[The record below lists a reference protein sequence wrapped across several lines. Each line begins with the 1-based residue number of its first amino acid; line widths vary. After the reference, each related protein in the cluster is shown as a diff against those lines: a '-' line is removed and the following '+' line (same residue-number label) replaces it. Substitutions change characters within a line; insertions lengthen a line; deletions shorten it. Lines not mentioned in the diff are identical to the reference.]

1 MELLLELGFEEMPP
15 SHLKALKAQVLERLE
30 PTFKDYG
37 LSYESVKTFLTP
49 RRFTLLLG
57 GLPEKQAVVEK
68 MIKGPPKSACY
79 MPDGSIKP
87 ALEKFMEAN
96 GVSSDN
102 IRIIEENGKSYVY
115 AFKTEGG
122 KDTREVLPAVIE
134 ELFSDLWFPKSMRW
148 GQGYVFGRPVRW
160 IVALVDDQVLDIELF
175 GVKSG
180 RISRGLRVFG
190 SDVDIDIPSNYEQ
203 LEEQKGMVIADENKR
218 RELIRN
224 QAEKLASELDA
235 KPHLPEELVEELT
248 YINEYP
254 TGFVGHFEEK
264 FLELPK
270 KVLETVMIHHQ
281 RYVAVEG
288 EDGQLLPYFIGFRN
302 GPSENIQQI
311 IVGNERVIRARF
323 YDALFFVEEDLKTSF
338 VDRVKGLERISFLG
352 NYGTLLDK
360 VNRVKRMLALF
371 NKEDDPLLHD
381 LAELYNADLTT
392 LMVQE
397 LPELHGYMGTF
408 YAQRSGVE
416 EPLASLIAEV
426 VAEPTNEHSAI
437 IKVLDA
443 LDTIFA
449 GFDMGF
455 VPSGSSD
462 PMGLKGLAF
471 DILDL
476 ISKFFPERSLK
487 DLIFGAASI
496 LNKENLVDSLKEF
509 FLDRL
514 DSWVECKEIRVKNA
528 IMDRA
533 LDKPLGVFPIMV
545 EVLEQFWTGTMV
557 QNIALAHRRIRNI
570 IRNQEAGTSFDPELA
585 SENDLKL
592 HESFLNNGIRIDSLN
607 AVTKDGLMKVL
618 EYLAALSDDVH
629 EYFDKELVMAED
641 FKVRQNRVAL
651 LSAVDNLFSRFAY
664 FGDLVL

>member
-190 SDVDIDIPSNYEQ
+190 SDVDIDIPSNYER

-338 VDRVKGLERISFLG
+338 VDRVKGLEKISFLG

>member
-190 SDVDIDIPSNYEQ
+190 SDVDIDIPSNYER

>member
-1 MELLLELGFEEMPP
+1 MDLLLELGFEEMPP

-68 MIKGPPKSACY
+68 MIKGPPRSACY
-79 MPDGSIKP
+79 MPDGSTKP

-96 GVSSDN
+96 GVSSEN

-122 KDTREVLPAVIE
+122 KDARDVLPAVIK

-160 IVALVDDQVLDIELF
+160 IVALVDDQVLDLELF

-190 SDVDIDIPSNYEQ
+190 SDVDIDIPSNYER
-203 LEEQKGMVIADENKR
+203 LEEQKGMVITDENKR

-224 QAEKLASELDA
+224 QAERLASELDA

-254 TGFVGHFEEK
+254 TGFVGHFEEM
-264 FLELPK
+264 FLKLPK

-323 YDALFFVEEDLKTSF
+323 YDALFFVEEDLKTPF
-338 VDRVKGLERISFLG
+338 VDRVKSLEKISFLG

-426 VAEPTNEHSAI
+426 VAEPTNENSAI

-471 DILDL
+471 DVLDL
-476 ISKFFPERSLK
+476 VSKFFPERSLK
-487 DLIFGAASI
+487 DLILSTASI
-496 LNKENLVDSLKEF
+496 LNKENLVDSLEEF
-509 FLDRL
+509 FMDRL

-528 IMDRA
+528 VMDRA
-533 LDKPLGVFPIMV
+533 LDKPLGMFPIMV

-570 IRNQEAGTSFDPELA
+570 IRNQETRTSFDPELA

-629 EYFDKELVMAED
+629 EYFDRELVMAED

>member
-1 MELLLELGFEEMPP
+1 MDLLFELGFEEMPP
-15 SHLKALKAQVLERLE
+15 SHLKALKQQVMERLE

-37 LSYESVKTFLTP
+37 LSFETVKTFLTP
-49 RRFTLLLG
+49 RRFALLLG

-87 ALEKFMEAN
+87 ALEKFMQSN

-115 AFKTEGG
+115 AFITEGG
-122 KDTREVLPAVIE
+122 IDACEVLPALLE
-134 ELFSDLWFPKSMRW
+134 DLFTDLWFPKSMRW

-160 IVALVDDQVLDIELF
+160 IVALVDDQMLHMELF
-175 GVKSG
+175 GVKSN
-180 RISRGLRVFG
+180 RVSRGLRVFG
-190 SDVDIDIPSNYEQ
+190 SDVEIDIPGHYEQ
-203 LEEQKGMVIADENKR
+203 LEKEKGLIIAVENKR
-218 RELIRN
+218 RDLIRN
-224 QAEKLASELDA
+224 QAEKLAAELNG
-235 KPHLPEELVEELT
+235 KPHLPEELLEELT
-248 YINEYP
+248 FINEYP
-254 TGFVGHFEEK
+254 TGFVGHFEDR
-264 FLELPK
+264 FLQLPK

-281 RYVAVEG
+281 RYVAVEN
-288 EDGQLLPYFIGFRN
+288 EQGQLLPYFIGFRN
-302 GPSENIQQI
+302 GPSENIQQV

-323 YDALFFVEEDLKTSF
+323 YDALFFVEEDLKTPF
-338 VDRVKGLERISFLG
+338 ADRVQGLERISFLG

-360 VNRVKRMLALF
+360 VNRVKRLLALF
-371 NKEDDPLLHD
+371 NKENDLLLQS

-408 YAQRSGVE
+408 YAKRSGVE
-416 EPLASLIAEV
+416 EPLANLIEEV
-426 VAEPTNEHSAI
+426 VTEPTVESSAI

-471 DILDL
+471 DVLDL
-476 ISKFFPERSLK
+476 ICKFFPERSVK
-487 DLIFGAASI
+487 DLVLGAASI
-496 LNKENLVDSLKEF
+496 LGKENLVAAVEEF

-514 DSWVECKEIRVKNA
+514 DSWIECKEIRVKNA

-533 LDKPLGVFPIMV
+533 LDKPIGMFPIMV
-545 EVLEQFWTGTMV
+545 EVLGQFWTGTMV

-570 IRNQEAGTSFDPELA
+570 IRNQEAHASFDPA
-585 SENDLKL
+585 IGSENDLRL
-592 HESFLNNGIRIDSLN
+592 HKSFLNNGIRIDSLN
-607 AVTKDGLMKVL
+607 VVTKDGLMKVL
-618 EYLAALSDDVH
+618 EYLTALSDDVH

-641 FKVRQNRVAL
+641 VKVRQNRVAL
-651 LSAVDNLFSRFAY
+651 LMAVDNLFSRFAY

>member
-1 MELLLELGFEEMPP
+1 MDLLLELGFEEMPP

-190 SDVDIDIPSNYEQ
+190 SDVDIDIPSNYER

-570 IRNQEAGTSFDPELA
+570 IRNQEARTSFDPELA

>member
-190 SDVDIDIPSNYEQ
+190 SDVDIDIPSNYER

-338 VDRVKGLERISFLG
+338 VDRVKGLEKISFLG

-471 DILDL
+471 DVLDL
-476 ISKFFPERSLK
+476 VSKFFPERSLK
-487 DLIFGAASI
+487 DLILSTASI
-496 LNKENLVDSLKEF
+496 LNKENLVDSLEEF
-509 FLDRL
+509 FMDRL

-528 IMDRA
+528 VMDRA
-533 LDKPLGVFPIMV
+533 LDKPLGMFPIMV

-570 IRNQEAGTSFDPELA
+570 IRNQETRTSFDPELA

-629 EYFDKELVMAED
+629 EYFDRELVMAED

>member
-190 SDVDIDIPSNYEQ
+190 SDVDIDIPSNYER

-570 IRNQEAGTSFDPELA
+570 IRNQEARTSFDPELA

>member
-1 MELLLELGFEEMPP
+1 MDLLLELGFEEMPP

-190 SDVDIDIPSNYEQ
+190 SDVDIDIPSNYER

>member
-1 MELLLELGFEEMPP
+1 MDLLLELGFEEMPP

-570 IRNQEAGTSFDPELA
+570 IRNQEARTSFDPELA

>member
-270 KVLETVMIHHQ
+270 KVLET
-281 RYVAVEG
+281 
-288 EDGQLLPYFIGFRN
+288 
-302 GPSENIQQI
+302 
-311 IVGNERVIRARF
+311 
-323 YDALFFVEEDLKTSF
+323 
-338 VDRVKGLERISFLG
+338 
-352 NYGTLLDK
+352 
-360 VNRVKRMLALF
+360 
-371 NKEDDPLLHD
+371 
-381 LAELYNADLTT
+381 
-392 LMVQE
+392 
-397 LPELHGYMGTF
+397 
-408 YAQRSGVE
+408 
-416 EPLASLIAEV
+416 
-426 VAEPTNEHSAI
+426 
-437 IKVLDA
+437 
-443 LDTIFA
+443 
-449 GFDMGF
+449 
-455 VPSGSSD
+455 
-462 PMGLKGLAF
+462 
-471 DILDL
+471 
-476 ISKFFPERSLK
+476 
-487 DLIFGAASI
+487 
-496 LNKENLVDSLKEF
+496 
-509 FLDRL
+509 
-514 DSWVECKEIRVKNA
+514 
-528 IMDRA
+528 
-533 LDKPLGVFPIMV
+533 
-545 EVLEQFWTGTMV
+545 
-557 QNIALAHRRIRNI
+557 
-570 IRNQEAGTSFDPELA
+570 
-585 SENDLKL
+585 
-592 HESFLNNGIRIDSLN
+592 
-607 AVTKDGLMKVL
+607 
-618 EYLAALSDDVH
+618 
-629 EYFDKELVMAED
+629 
-641 FKVRQNRVAL
+641 
-651 LSAVDNLFSRFAY
+651 
-664 FGDLVL
+664 